1 MLNKLS
7 KEEQISIKNARILY
21 YDFFYGFFVFEVLG
35 DRAKVAKKQINI
47 LKQSSLNEVVE
58 ADFLLLEN
66 EINQNGMENIKEE
79 FSRLFALPFG
89 GKQVGMHLS
98 HYYEGCVGGDSL
110 LKMRGIVK
118 KSDIRVNSK
127 EFKETEEHLGF
138 LFGFM
143 RYLVEND
150 DETLAKEV
158 FLYVNQAFFQLVKEI
173 NEREDSKYYLALA
186 RILESFLKFEEEI
199 YT

>member
-110 LKMRGIVK
+110 LKMREIVK

>member
-98 HYYEGCVGGDSL
+98 HYYEGCVGGGSL

>member
-98 HYYEGCVGGDSL
+98 HYYEDCVGGDSL

-127 EFKETEEHLGF
+127 EFKATEEHLGF

>member
-98 HYYEGCVGGDSL
+98 HYYEDCVGGDSL

>member
-158 FLYVNQAFFQLVKEI
+158 FLYVNQAFFQLAKEI

>member
-1 MLNKLS
+1 MLDRLS
-7 KEEQISIKNARILY
+7 KEEQMSIKNARILY
-21 YDFFYGFFVFEVLG
+21 YDFFYGFFVFEALG
-35 DRAKVAKKQINI
+35 ERAEVAKKQLDI
-47 LKQSSLNEVVE
+47 LKQSPLNEAIE

-98 HYYEGCVGGDSL
+98 HYYESCVGGDSL

-127 EFKETEEHLGF
+127 DFKETEEHLGF

-143 RYLVEND
+143 RYLIEKD
-150 DETLAKEV
+150 DEALAKEV
-158 FLYVNQAFFQLVKEI
+158 FLYANQAFFQLVKEI

-186 RILESFLKFEEEI
+186 RILESFLKFEQEI